1 MLSKEKKLQNLNAT
15 SKFELESYEFKNKDF
30 IDIFNKI
37 TPLFHYQKVY
47 LDLLIEKSKRG
58 SDKE

>member
-1 MLSKEKKLQNLNAT
+1 MTIEEYKKYI
-15 SKFELESYEFKNKDF
+15 ESYEFKNKDF
-30 IDIFNKI
+30 IDKVNKI

>member
-1 MLSKEKKLQNLNAT
+1 MTIEEYKKYI
-15 SKFELESYEFKNKDF
+15 ESYEFKNKDF
-30 IDIFNKI
+30 IDKVNKI

-47 LDLLIEKSKRG
+47 LDLLIEKIKRG